1 MPSLKF
7 DIIVDGNQGRVALQ
21 QFANETDAAFK
32 RSEKSISRI
41 SLAALPEHEQAVV
54 KVQRKY
60 QALEAQIKQLETAGR
75 ISNAQAAKWH
85 SGLASNMQVEIDSL
99 GKLTDATRKT
109 AEGTKELGKGV
120 GSLTGNI
127 LSAAPAFAIATAAIS
142 GVYEAIRLGTAE

>member
-127 LSAAPAFAIATAAIS
+127 LSADCRVS
-142 GVYEAIRLGTAE
+142 HRVQCC